1 MHDHLS
7 GKTTVP
13 AGFAHGVVLRAAMVA
28 ALGGLIFGFDTAV
41 ISGAVDALQKVFHG
55 DQVRLME
62 LINSWLDYFHL
73 GTAHNL
79 KEFCLGFTVAI
90 AMVGTIVGSF
100 AIGKPS
106 DALGRKNAL
115 FLLALCFVVSSLGCG
130 LARNWWEFLVARF
143 IGGLA
148 IGGVSMVTPMY
159 IAEISPPRLRGRL
172 VMVNQL
178 NIVLGILLCYV
189 SNYLI
194 AQLHYLPNH
203 LIAQYFESD
212 VAWRWMLGVLALPSA
227 GFFCLIFSVPES
239 PRSLVKRGRPAEAR
253 KVLGRLGDEDP
264 DGELAAIQ
272 ASLADRPGHVQERLF
287 RRAYRRP
294 IFLACAMAMFNQ
306 LTGINAI
313 LYYAP
318 KIFES
323 AGALRD
329 SSLLQ
334 SIAVGLTLFVFTI
347 VAMFVI
353 DRFGRRILLLIGSV
367 GMALCLALLA
377 WAFSGSAAV
386 NAWLVLGALVGS
398 IAFFALSQGAVMFV
412 FISEVFPNAVRA
424 KGQALGTFVHWSMAA
439 TITWSFPVINI
450 ASVFGFFSAMMV
462 LQFLFAWKIMP
473 ETKGGA
479 LEDIGK
485 RLAIADGPFSAGDQV
500 SAIAKANRFQ

>member
-1 MHDHLS
+1 MHDHPS
-7 GKTTVP
+7 EKAAAP
-13 AGFAHGVVLRAAMVA
+13 AGFPHGVVLRAAMVA

-55 DQVRLME
+55 DQVRLMG
-62 LINSWLDYFHL
+62 LINSWLGRFSL
-73 GTAHNL
+73 GQAHDL

-90 AMVGTIVGSF
+90 AMIGTIVGSF

-194 AQLHYLPNH
+194 ARHF
-203 LIAQYFESD
+203 AFD

-227 GFFCLIFSVPES
+227 AFFCLIFTVPES
-239 PRSLVKRGRPAEAR
+239 PRSLVKRRRLAEAR

-264 DGELAAIQ
+264 DRELAAIR
-272 ASLADRPGHVQERLF
+272 ASLADGPGHAQDRLF
-287 RRAYRRP
+287 RRAYWRP

-318 KIFES
+318 KIFAS

-329 SSLLQ
+329 SSLRQ

-353 DRFGRRILLLIGSV
+353 DRFGRRILLLVGSV

-377 WAFSGSAAV
+377 WAFSGGAAAY
-386 NAWLVLGALVGS
+386 AWLVLAALVGS

-439 TITWSFPVINI
+439 TITWSFPVVDT
-450 ASVFGFFSAMMV
+450 AGVFAFFSLMMV
-462 LQFLFAWKIMP
+462 LQFFFAWKIMP
-473 ETKGGA
+473 ETKGSA
-479 LEDIGK
+479 LEEMQA
-485 RLAIADGPFSAGDQV
+485 RLAGAG
-500 SAIAKANRFQ
+500 